1 MLMMKLRMIKNAILW
16 KEMRQNLMIK
26 MKILH
31 NFSTKRKMQQHIMKD
46 QLVQKMM
53 INLIKF
59 VKVKKLMM
67 KEVARMLIQL
77 KNQ

>member
-1 MLMMKLRMIKNAILW
+1 MMKLRMIKNAILW